1 MARPR
6 KVQPDAAVLT
16 ETRAVASGDCVG
28 FFQVDGS
35 QIPFGLEIPDGTSY
49 VIIQA
54 ERTPFRWLDGQDPD
68 NFLGMRLIPDQ
79 ERRFDANLDKLRFI
93 GQTSGGLLNVICY
106 A

>member
-6 KVQPDAAVLT
+6 KVVTDAAALT

-28 FFQVDGS
+28 FFQVSGS
-35 QIPFGLEIPDGTSY
+35 QIPFGLEIPAGTKY
-49 VIIQA
+49 IMVQA

-68 NFLGMRLIPDQ
+68 NFCGMRLAMDV